1 MMAVAALLA
10 SGTLSILAGQAT
22 ALKPNVFD
30 IEPKALRG
38 LCMYTAYASG
48 YKIDASTGL
57 MCFAAGETLADL
69 SIRWFLGKIRFFTGP
84 KGYLV
89 LTA

>member
-1 MMAVAALLA
+1 MAVVALLA
-10 SGTLSILAGQAT
+10 LGTSSILAGQVT

-30 IEPKALRG
+30 IEPKAMWG
-38 LCMYTAYASG
+38 LCMYTAHTSG

-57 MCFAAGETLADL
+57 MCFVASETLADL
-69 SIRWFLGKIRFFTGP
+69 SIKWFLGKIRFFTGP
-84 KGYLV
+84 VGFLV